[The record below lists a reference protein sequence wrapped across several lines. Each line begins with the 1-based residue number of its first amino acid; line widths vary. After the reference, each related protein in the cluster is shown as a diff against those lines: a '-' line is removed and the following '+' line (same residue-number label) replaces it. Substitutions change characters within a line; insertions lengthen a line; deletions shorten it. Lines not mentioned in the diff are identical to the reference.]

1 MSTESNVS
9 DPYAIVLADLSAQRD
24 KIDAAIAAILAL
36 RPSGAPAPLAP
47 PAIQT
52 IPVVKPSAPERGQLV
67 GFAGMTIPEAAKV
80 IIEEAGSPVN
90 NATILERLQ
99 ARGMEFTAVDPLNT
113 VGAVLSRRFHDVGDI
128 VRVAR
133 GTWGL
138 KEWYPEDQTFGRKAG
153 DVTSDPATSAPEQP
167 STPKQLSVLD

>member
-36 RPSGAPAPLAP
+36 RPSGAPAPLVAP
-47 PAIQT
+47 TTQAVPFSK
-52 IPVVKPSAPERGQLV
+52 PVSPERGQLV

-80 IIEEAGSPVN
+80 ILAEAGSPIN
-90 NATILERLQ
+90 NATILDRLQ

-128 VRVAR
+128 VRVGR

-138 KEWYPEDQTFGRKAG
+138 KEWYPIGQMFGRKTDDAMSG
-153 DVTSDPATSAPEQP
+153 PAPIEPEQP
-167 STPKQLSVLD
+167 SEQKQFSVLD